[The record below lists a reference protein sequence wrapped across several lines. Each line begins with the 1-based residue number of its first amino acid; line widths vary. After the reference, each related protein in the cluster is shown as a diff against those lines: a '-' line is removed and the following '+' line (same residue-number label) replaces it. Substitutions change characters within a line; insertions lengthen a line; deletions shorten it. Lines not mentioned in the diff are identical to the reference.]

1 MRILFRF
8 FYGLVH
14 LLHLRIFKSFVIFF
28 LKITLVLILKLGF
41 LLFFLWHLLLV
52 LSKID
57 KLHLIFLLESKVLN
71 DRILDVIRINLRGI
85 NLLRKLWHRW
95 VIVPLLWRSFW
106 SIEEL
111 LLSLWD
117 WNNCVRVHLSWAF
130 GHIIEGSLHL
140 VGLVLK
146 HFFLGC
152 IGIELFPSSKV
163 FLLAEIFFFG
173 SSSAIWKVLLGAV
186 RALLV
191 RGVVADLLFLK
202 IFKEFL
208 VDLLFFLKL
217 RDFVLQI
224 LESPF

>member
-85 NLLRKLWHRW
+85 NLLRKL
-95 VIVPLLWRSFW
+95 
-106 SIEEL
+106 
-111 LLSLWD
+111 
-117 WNNCVRVHLSWAF
+117 
-130 GHIIEGSLHL
+130 
-140 VGLVLK
+140 
-146 HFFLGC
+146 
-152 IGIELFPSSKV
+152 
-163 FLLAEIFFFG
+163 
-173 SSSAIWKVLLGAV
+173 
-186 RALLV
+186 
-191 RGVVADLLFLK
+191 
-202 IFKEFL
+202 
-208 VDLLFFLKL
+208 
-217 RDFVLQI
+217 
-224 LESPF
+224 